1 MKKHRVWNKDMMIP
15 YEQEIHD
22 LINEEETMARTRF
35 ALSCALR
42 HIFFNDFGLDRTFI
56 MKDLASL
63 VIYYADEN
71 TPAEIMLNYEKL
83 TEWQLRYELMKQF
96 QINNGEA
103 SVEQVVR
110 GLHDIDV
117 TALIQFVKAK
127 ATEAGDLT
135 LEKLKGDNDKW

>member
-1 MKKHRVWNKDMMIP
+1 
-15 YEQEIHD
+15 
-22 LINEEETMARTRF
+22 MARTRF

-63 VIYYADEN
+63 VIYYADET
-71 TPAEIMLNYEKL
+71 TPPSIMIEYEKL

-96 QINNGEA
+96 QINNGEV
-103 SVEQVVR
+103 SVEQIVNR
-110 GLHDIDV
+110 LKAIDV
-117 TALIQFVKAK
+117 TMLMQFVKK
-127 ATEAGDLT
+127 RATEAGDLT

>member
-1 MKKHRVWNKDMMIP
+1 
-15 YEQEIHD
+15 
-22 LINEEETMARTRF
+22 MARTRF